1 MAGFTRGRY
10 QAVRRVSPL
19 SSLDDFAI
27 RRRSHDGRQSR
38 CRDCYAAWYRANWAV
53 ANANLARRKTE
64 HRRRVRER
72 LLAYLL
78 QHPCIDCGEGDP
90 RCLDF
95 DHRDPDR
102 KKASISRLIGYTDW
116 NKLLLEIAKC
126 DVRCA
131 NCHRK
136 RTAQQFRWWNAPP
149 AERLPSNDWAVSSTG
164 RAADF

>member
-1 MAGFTRGRY
+1 MGLTKQCGMCRRTLPLDAF
-10 QAVRRVSPL
+10 AVRR
-19 SSLDDFAI
+19 
-27 RRRSHDGRQSR
+27 RSRDGRQSR
-38 CRDCYAAWYRANWAV
+38 CRDCYAAWYRANWTA
-53 ANANLARRKTE
+53 ANVNLARRKAE
-64 HRRRVRER
+64 QRRRSRKA

-78 QHPCIDCGEGDP
+78 EHPCIDCGESDP

-95 DHRDPDR
+95 DHRDPKR

-116 NKLLLEIAKC
+116 NKLLLEIAEC

-136 RTAQQFRWWNAPP
+136 RTAQQFRWWNAVP
-149 AERLPSNDWAVSSTG
+149 EDRLPSSDGAVSSIG